1 MLLPLAFLCIS
12 YVAILCVS
20 LSLELY
26 VRWPLAFMFYEK
38 NLLAHCV
45 VLMVVEGHVTPGAF
59 ELCLT
64 ETLCLVGHV
73 LHVL

>member
-1 MLLPLAFLCIS
+1 
-12 YVAILCVS
+12 
-20 LSLELY
+20 
-26 VRWPLAFMFYEK
+26 MFYEK
-38 NLLAHCV
+38 DLLAHCV
-45 VLMVVEGHVTPGAF
+45 VLMVVVVEGHVTPGAF